1 MICKK
6 IVATLFVLLM
16 SLSLRAQQGTDETA
30 RILSYIQR
38 TMNFNKVMPQEKVY
52 LHFDNTG
59 YFENEIMWF
68 KAYVV
73 RTDSTRP
80 SNLSK
85 VLYVELINPSGDV
98 IKTRKLR
105 LDEYGQTHGDMKL
118 DTLMGSGFYEV
129 RAYTRYMTNWGV
141 NACFSRVFP
150 IYKAPREEGDFHH
163 PTLVNNVLYRQRN
176 PNVRDHKDSLYQ
188 KAIDEGIY
196 THQLAQ
202 TISAHFYPEGG
213 NLVAGKEC
221 KVAILVV
228 DDNGRCYQGDGW
240 VMNDNGEVLAKVK
253 TDSLGRGTFKVV
265 PDGGRM
271 RMQMKNLKGHTQ
283 WFNLPQARREGCAL
297 MLDAIGKEMVA
308 QLQTTDSLCG
318 NTLAYIIMH
327 NGNIIRT
334 DTMKATPLINIDL
347 GRSTLPDG
355 VSQLT
360 VIDGLGKIIAERLF
374 FICPRKEGRDSL
386 RVSTPTTHLTPCGK
400 VTIDLQT
407 RPEAHLSF
415 SAIDAATMN
424 GGTRGDINTWMLMGS
439 DVRGYIHNIDY
450 YFEADDSTHRQAAD
464 LLMLTQGWRRY
475 DWEVMCGRSDME
487 KHQPVEDRL
496 YIDGKLREFRK
507 WNKRNGV
514 NLKVFLYN
522 KDGQSLKG
530 ETTTDA
536 DGNYAFGLP
545 DISGE
550 WNLQLFTL
558 LDNKRKTFHVGIN
571 RQFSPLPRYIT
582 PLEAS
587 VTPPNQPNLFVRRD
601 GWAMDEG
608 EHIPLLQKNHM
619 LKNVTVNAK
628 RRYFT
633 NDNWQ
638 YRNEDYGRHYATVFY
653 DIDKELDNIRDR
665 GEDEPDLFTFLCK
678 RNPLFNNPECVNLPR
693 SFILPDKEDV
703 ERLIQAYHEYFDW
716 NGSMAYANRGI
727 NWIVDNGE
735 THNQGAESDT
745 KSFKGDIFFPTDL
758 SEIKS
763 IYIVPYSP
771 WENGIMHESRVRIY
785 LYLHHRF
792 STESQKGLRRTYFQ
806 GFNTPSTFQMEDYSV
821 LPPMEDFRRTLYWNP
836 SVTTDD
842 QGHATVE
849 FYNNSSCT
857 EMYISAEGMTKDGHF
872 IVNEKE

>member
-6 IVATLFVLLM
+6 IFATLFVLLM
-16 SLSLRAQQGTDETA
+16 SMSLRAQQGADETA
-30 RILSYIQR
+30 HILSYIQQA
-38 TMNFNKVMPQEKVY
+38 MNFNRVMPQEKVY
-52 LHFDNTG
+52 LHFDNMG
-59 YFENEIMWF
+59 YFENETMWF

-80 SNLSK
+80 SNLSR

-98 IKTRKLR
+98 IKTQKLH
-105 LDEYGQTHGDMKL
+105 LDTHGQAHGDMKL

-129 RAYTRYMTNWGV
+129 RAYTRHMTNWGV

-150 IYKAPREEGDFHH
+150 IYKAPREEGDYHH
-163 PTLVNNVLYRQRN
+163 PTLVNNVLYRQRD
-176 PNVRDHKDSLYQ
+176 PNVRDRQDSLYQ

-213 NLVAGKEC
+213 NLVEGKEC
-221 KVAILVV
+221 RVAMLAV
-228 DDNGRCYQGDGW
+228 DDNGRCYQGEGW
-240 VMNDNGEVLAKVK
+240 IMNDNGEVLAKAG
-253 TDSLGRGTFKVV
+253 TDSLGRGAFKVV
-265 PDGGRM
+265 PDGRRM
-271 RMQMKNLKGHTQ
+271 RMQMKNLKGRTQ
-283 WFNLPQARREGCAL
+283 WFDLPQAKRDGCAL
-297 MLDAIGKEMVA
+297 MLDAINDEMVA
-308 QLQTTDSLCG
+308 QLRSTDRLCG
-318 NTLAYIIMH
+318 HTLAYIIMH
-327 NGNIIRT
+327 NGNIVRA
-334 DTMKATPLINIDL
+334 DTMKAAPLIEIEM
-347 GRSTLPDG
+347 GRNTLPEG
-355 VSQLT
+355 VNQLT
-360 VIDGLGKIIAERLF
+360 VIDGQGKILAERLF
-374 FICPRKEGRDSL
+374 FICPRNEKSDAL
-386 RVSTPTTHLTPCGK
+386 RVSTPTARLTPCGK

-407 RPEAHLSF
+407 HPDAHLSF

-424 GGTRGDINTWMLMGS
+424 GGTRGNIKTWMLLS
-439 DVRGYIHNIDY
+439 SEVKGYIHNVDY
-450 YFEADDSTHRQAAD
+450 YFEADDSIHRQAAD

-475 DWEVMCGRSDME
+475 DWEMMCGLSDME
-487 KHQPVEDRL
+487 ERQPVEDCL

-507 WNKRNGV
+507 YNKRDNV
-514 NLKVFLYN
+514 ELKAFLYN

-530 ETTTDA
+530 ETKTDT

-571 RQFSPLPRYIT
+571 RQFSPLPRFIT
-582 PLEAS
+582 PIEAS
-587 VTPPNQPNLFVRRD
+587 VTPPNLPNLFVRRD
-601 GWAMDEG
+601 SMATDEDVS
-608 EHIPLLQKNHM
+608 IPLLKKERI
-619 LKNVTVNAK
+619 LKNVTVSAK
-628 RRYFT
+628 HRYFT

-638 YRNEDYGRHYATVFY
+638 YKNEDYGRRYATVFY
-653 DIDKELDNIRDR
+653 DIDKELDRIRDL

-678 RNPLFNNPECVNLPR
+678 RNPLFNNPECINLPR
-693 SFILPDKEDV
+693 TFILPDKEDV
-703 ERLIQAYHEYFDW
+703 ERLIKSYHEYFDW

-727 NWIVDNGE
+727 NWIVDNGV
-735 THNQGAESDT
+735 THNQGAESDI

-771 WENGIMHESRVRIY
+771 WENDIMHESRVRIY

-792 STESQKGLRRTYFQ
+792 STASQKGLRRTYFQ
-806 GFNTPSTFQMEDYSV
+806 GFNIPSTFQMEDYSV
-821 LPPMEDFRRTLYWNP
+821 LPPTEDLRRTLYWNP
-836 SVTTDD
+836 TVTTDE

-872 IVNEKE
+872 IVNEK